1 MNRAARSRPGFSR
14 PLLGLLAVCALLLSG
29 CEEESPPTSK
39 SPAPDFTL
47 DLFTGG
53 QFKMA
58 EHKGQPVVINFFASW
73 CVPCGEE
80 APVFETGYHEYRQK
94 GVRFVGVASQDTES
108 KAKGFVKKHGLT
120 FPTGLDHT
128 GKIREAYGVF
138 GMPTTFFVDRNG
150 IINELHVGGVTKD
163 LMKYELDKI
172 L

>member
-1 MNRAARSRPGFSR
+1 MNRTAIPRPVARVGV
-14 PLLGLLAVCALLLSG
+14 LMLCTVLLAG
-29 CEEESPPTSK
+29 CQEEAPPPTAK

-47 DLFTGG
+47 NLFAGG

-58 EHKGQPVVINFFASW
+58 EHKGHPVIINFFASW

-80 APVFETGYHEYRQK
+80 APTFEQGFQEYREK

-108 KAKGFVKKHGLT
+108 KARGFVEKHGLT

-138 GMPTTFFVDRNG
+138 GMPTTFFVDKNG
-150 IINELHVGGVTKD
+150 VINDLHVGEVTKE
-163 LMKYELDKI
+163 LMKYELDRI